1 MAFTVNDVEVVFEPE
16 KEAYREAF
24 GALLC
29 SLDALQERLERSLKK
44 NRKRGGNAYIR
55 SYEASRA
62 AETAMREQ
70 IDALLGA
77 GAWASL
83 FGDTRPAAASHG
95 VPLWFN
101 LTEGL
106 YDAMDAQQRP
116 KACDAVILKYRTKR
130 IARSR
135 G

>member
-1 MAFTVNDVEVVFEPE
+1 MAFMVNDVEVVFEPE
-16 KEAYREAF
+16 KADYREAF

-44 NRKRGGNAYIR
+44 NRKRGKSAYIK
-55 SYEASRA
+55 SYETSRA

-70 IDALLGA
+70 IDSLLGA
-77 GAWASL
+77 GVWASL

-116 KACDAVILKYRTKR
+116 KACGEVILKYRTKR
-130 IARSR
+130 IARNR